1 MAGRKSR
8 GRAPTDGAWLRA
20 MGGRGWFAPGGRM
33 SEAGKDYAVLAAL
46 STREEA
52 EIVASALRAGG
63 IDAFI
68 GSSNHADTHWGY
80 IIALGGLQVLT
91 PAARLGEARRL
102 MSDRMKDLANDGDGE
117 PTPRRDHDKLW
128 LIIGG
133 WFLLGWFVS
142 IVQMAM
148 LADDH
153 SALHEQEN
161 MQAAFERMLQKN

>member
-1 MAGRKSR
+1 
-8 GRAPTDGAWLRA
+8 
-20 MGGRGWFAPGGRM
+20 M
-33 SEAGKDYAVLAAL
+33 SEERKDYAVLAAL

-68 GSSNHADTHWGY
+68 GNSNHAYTNWGY

-102 MSDRMKDLANDGDGE
+102 LSDRIKDHANDSDGE
-117 PTPRRDHDKLW
+117 PTPRRDHYKLW

-142 IVQMAM
+142 SVQMAM

-161 MQAAFERMLQKN
+161 MQTAFERMLQENQ